1 MTCGCRHLVE
11 ACDCRPLVW
20 TCGCV
25 SVQTKHI
32 QTTIKCI
39 GFELIHYA
47 INVDDV
53 SSFMVFS
60 EFDYMFL
67 IIYC

>member
-1 MTCGCRHLVE
+1 MVVVILLRRVIIVLFVSM
-11 ACDCRPLVW
+11 
-20 TCGCV
+20 CGCV

-39 GFELIHYA
+39 GFEPIHYA

-53 SSFMVFS
+53 SSFMGFS
-60 EFDYMFL
+60 KFDYMFL
-67 IIYC
+67 IMYC